1 MITQPTIF
9 IPVDLRKR
17 NRNFA
22 DYFCRIHTFLAKL
35 VISSQTFISLN
46 WTYSKTRDIIWV
58 RSTFSHQSAESNLS
72 CFTDWTKHAS
82 AGALIHRQ
90 QTIHWIFT
98 QTKLS
103 SIYRHKPFLSLIG
116 PWRNVKRCLQFRR
129 SSKLAIIFFT
139 FRSRRLC
146 RNPRKLSQECGK
158 RRKTLKF
165 WNVAISKYI
174 HWNSF

>member
-1 MITQPTIF
+1 MIIW
-9 IPVDLRKR
+9 
-17 NRNFA
+17 
-22 DYFCRIHTFLAKL
+22 RIHTFLDKL

-46 WTYSKTRDIIWV
+46 WTYSKTRDILWV
-58 RSTFSHQSAESNLS
+58 RRTFSHQSEESNLS

-103 SIYRHKPFLSLIG
+103 STYRHKPFMSLIG

-129 SSKLAIIFFT
+129 NSNLQLFFFT

-146 RNPRKLSQECGK
+146 RNPRKRVARGGK
-158 RRKTLKF
+158 LWSSETLLYP
-165 WNVAISKYI
+165 NISTEIAFSCVMEKLLIFYI
-174 HWNSF
+174 SEI